1 MLPNTATRVQ
11 EQTSPPVQDDIR
23 NYTAESFAR
32 RAYSSPE
39 GIDEGIGEL
48 EQEWDIERTLQ
59 TNFAIVNLV
68 GLALGAFVD
77 RRWYLF
83 SAAATGFMV
92 QHALQGWC
100 PPVPVFRR
108 LGFRTTSEINHERY
122 ALKAV
127 RGDFRHIEDTES
139 FKGNALRRAQEAL
152 HAAQPR

>member
-1 MLPNTATRVQ
+1 MLPDTATRVPR
-11 EQTSPPVQDDIR
+11 QTAQPVNEAIER
-23 NYTAESFAR
+23 ATAASFAR
-32 RAYSSPE
+32 RAGGRPE
-39 GIDEGIGEL
+39 DIDEELREL

-68 GLALGAFVD
+68 GIALGALVD

-100 PPVPVFRR
+100 PPVPIFRR
-108 LGFRTTSEINHERY
+108 LGYRTVAEINRERY

-127 RGDFRHIEDTES
+127 RGDFDGLGAGGTSNGGARNLAH
-139 FKGNALRRAQEAL
+139 NALQ
-152 HAAQPR
+152 AAQRG